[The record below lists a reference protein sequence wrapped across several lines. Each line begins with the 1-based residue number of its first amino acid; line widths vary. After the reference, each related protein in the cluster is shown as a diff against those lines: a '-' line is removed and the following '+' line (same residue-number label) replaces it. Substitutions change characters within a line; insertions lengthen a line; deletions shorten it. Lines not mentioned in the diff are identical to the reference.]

1 MTTEE
6 FKKILDK
13 GETDTVEFKSWVK
26 ARSQKEIISLAV
38 DELIAFANHKG
49 GTVYFGVEDQPIE
62 VTGCSRD
69 YDSQRIIEGIYD
81 KTCFPPSGAVLVLCR
96 SRRNAEVSAVFSF
109 PPLSRPVHLPRARSA
124 HSPYRPRPVRSV
136 SRLPSSA
143 HG

>member
-49 GTVYFGVEDQPIE
+49 GTIYFGVEDQPIE

-69 YDSQRIIEGIYD
+69 YDSQRSIEGSMIRRDHHYLRRYMILNMR
-81 KTCFPPSGAVLVLCR
+81 KTGYCDFCE
-96 SRRNAEVSAVFSF
+96 SRWENVYNHGWQMLKKAGKEFKTT
-109 PPLSRPVHLPRARSA
+109 
-124 HSPYRPRPVRSV
+124 V
-136 SRLPSSA
+136 SR
-143 HG
+143 